1 MFGFFVSFILGCFVL
16 IWLGIFVFLVML
28 GFSVV
33 FFFVR
38 VANPFNLI
46 CLSNIEDVN

>member
-1 MFGFFVSFILGCFVL
+1 MFGFFVSFILGCVVL
-16 IWLGIFVFLVML
+16 IWLGIFVFLVMV
-28 GFSVV
+28 GFFVV
-33 FFFVR
+33 FFVR